1 MCQNRTIC
9 QSARHRV
16 QLWKRW
22 YLCMRVKSDN
32 RLSLGDRV
40 RALRGR
46 MSQAAF
52 ARHCGIDKATLLRIE
67 RGTNENPSQLT
78 LEKLARGGST
88 SVGALLDPSA
98 RLVVG
103 GAKIEVFLPDD
114 LKQLVQDLEEQLKET
129 MEIARDS
136 LAVSRD
142 LRARVELLEG
152 RSRRRGRRTV

>member
-1 MCQNRTIC
+1 
-9 QSARHRV
+9 
-16 QLWKRW
+16 
-22 YLCMRVKSDN
+22 MRVKSEN
-32 RLSLGDRV
+32 RLGLGDRV

-78 LEKLARGGST
+78 LEKLAKGGST

-103 GAKIEVFLPDD
+103 GARIEVFLPDD
-114 LKQLVQDLEEQLKET
+114 LKRLVQDLEGQLKET
-129 MEIARDS
+129 MEIARDA
-136 LAVSRD
+136 LAVGRD